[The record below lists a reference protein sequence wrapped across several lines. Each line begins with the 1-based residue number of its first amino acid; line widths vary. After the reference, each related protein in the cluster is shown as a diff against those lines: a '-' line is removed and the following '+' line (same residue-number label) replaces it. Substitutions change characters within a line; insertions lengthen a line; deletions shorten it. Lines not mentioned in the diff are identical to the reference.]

1 MSPEEPRPASD
12 ALWQATDALLDRATI
27 AGVLAHRL
35 APLEAARLR
44 RLGRTVPEAF
54 RPEERA
60 AMLGMRTGI
69 ALVERI
75 RASCDDR
82 ILLIKGPEVARLY
95 PSAARRF
102 SDIDI
107 VTSDAPGVYRRMLES
122 GFVPAPDERGQP
134 AGHHHLEELRWPTI
148 SLRVEVHSRPGWL
161 ESMRPPS
168 SDEILEAAEPSGLG
182 VAGMETPTPLHHAL
196 ILAVHAWGDEPLQTI
211 RDLLDVEALATSV
224 DPGEL
229 ERTARAWG
237 VERVWRTTRRA
248 IDCLFYA
255 GAPSLPLRT
264 WARHLP
270 DVRERSVLEH
280 HLTRWLSPYGEL
292 PPRAAL
298 AHNVHLFSQEIAP
311 AAGEG
316 WREKLGRTTRALRN
330 PRAPVS
336 RRDQAPTVRDP
347 GTSDETE

>member
-1 MSPEEPRPASD
+1 
-12 ALWQATDALLDRATI
+12 
-27 AGVLAHRL
+27 
-35 APLEAARLR
+35 
-44 RLGRTVPEAF
+44 
-54 RPEERA
+54 
-60 AMLGMRTGI
+60 MLGMRTGV
-69 ALVERI
+69 ALVELI

-107 VTSDAPGVYRRMLES
+107 VTSDAPGVYRRMLEA

-134 AGHHHLEELRWPTI
+134 EGHHHLEELRWPTI
-148 SLRVEVHSRPGWL
+148 SLRVEVHAHPGWL
-161 ESMRPPS
+161 ESMCPPPL
-168 SDEILEAAEPSGLG
+168 DEILEAAEPSGLG

-211 RDLLDVEALATSV
+211 RDLLDVETLASSV

-237 VERVWRTTRRA
+237 MERVWRTTRRA
-248 IDCLFYA
+248 IDCLFYR
-255 GAPSLPLRT
+255 GAPPLPLRT

-280 HLTRWLSPYGEL
+280 HMTRWLSPYWEL
-292 PPRAAL
+292 PLNAAL
-298 AHNVHLFSQEIAP
+298 ARNVQVLGEEIRP
-311 AAGEG
+311 SAGEG
-316 WREKLGRTTRALRN
+316 WRDKLRRTTRALRN
-330 PRAPVS
+330 PRAPVA
-336 RRDQAPTVRDP
+336 RRDRAPTARDAGPNDDGREEHVEPLDAEISVRGRKP
-347 GTSDETE
+347 AEPR